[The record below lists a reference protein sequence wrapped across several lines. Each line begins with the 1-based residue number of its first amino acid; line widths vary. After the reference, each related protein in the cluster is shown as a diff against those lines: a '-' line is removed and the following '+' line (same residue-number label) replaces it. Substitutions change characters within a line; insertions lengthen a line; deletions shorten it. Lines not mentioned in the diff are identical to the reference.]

1 MGGEVVGRV
10 AVTGS
15 GATLELAMAGSDST
29 GEKFAVGSASSR
41 PAVSVAGGS
50 VSVLELVL
58 AGPQHCSPHW
68 EREFNNRFS
77 NCEIYLSVRYLN
89 IIKLK

>member
-1 MGGEVVGRV
+1 
-10 AVTGS
+10 
-15 GATLELAMAGSDST
+15 MAGSDST

-50 VSVLELVL
+50 VELVL

-68 EREFNNRFS
+68 EREFNN
-77 NCEIYLSVRYLN
+77 N
-89 IIKLK
+89 